1 MPPVPESLD
10 HSKID
15 FRRYY
20 FYATV
25 FNVPPI
31 LFTYPLRTVRLL
43 QSKTSGPTSD
53 PIHKITRDVYR
64 KHGIRA
70 FFAGSA
76 IYTTGVTV
84 TKILQFATYDYTAQK
99 IKGQNYFGHPVL
111 MDSRVL
117 SGVLGTFSAII
128 TTFFIVPFNMVSR
141 NSPSFASRTSHQA
154 QLLTI
159 RK

>member
-31 LFTYPLRTVRLL
+31 LFMYPLRTVRLL
-43 QSKTSGPTSD
+43 QQSQASGTVSD
-53 PIHKITRDVYR
+53 SVHKVARDVYR
-64 KHGIRA
+64 KHGIQA

-76 IYTTGVTV
+76 IYTSGVTF
-84 TKILQFATYDYTAQK
+84 TKILQFATYDYAGQRIKEQK
-99 IKGQNYFGHPVL
+99 YFGHPAL
-111 MDSRVL
+111 KDSRVL
-117 SGVLGTFSAII
+117 SGVLGTFSAMV
-128 TTFFIVPFNMVSR
+128 TTFFIVPFNMVGRR
-141 NSPSFASRTSHQA
+141 NA
-154 QLLTI
+154 I
-159 RK
+159 